1 MKIKHISINNY
12 LGIEELDISL
22 DKDKVFIE
30 GGNGKGKTSVLEAI
44 ENAMNSVSDRRPKKV
59 KDGEEQAI
67 LLLQLDDGT
76 EIKRVIAQ
84 DGSNKVEVKKD
95 GLKVKGPE
103 TFLKN
108 LFSGFTFNP
117 VDFLQKKDK
126 EQAEILLNM
135 IPFFISQDLAL
146 EWFGEIPGVDYSQHG
161 LKVLQELA
169 EKYFFNKR
177 AVANAEVKEL
187 NNQIEALTVQ
197 LPDNF
202 DYKEWENVSLSEA
215 YKEIEEKRAI
225 NNKIDIANKFIEEYP
240 EKKEAIKNKFLA
252 QINLQKDS
260 ERYELSKID
269 EVIQDEIKRKQGY
282 IASHNE
288 EIAALE
294 EKIKEHKLY
303 IDKLNNEINVFNST
317 YRDNEEKAIK
327 VKFDEKIKGIQELEN
342 KELSDLETTYTNA
355 STFAISSSKQD
366 IETAI
371 QEVETAEKM
380 KGFIPLDQNRELAK
394 KTLDNKKKVALH
406 YDNMVNFCRNKPQEI
421 IASMELPVEGLGIDS
436 DGNITVHNRPIKNL
450 STAEQLDLAIDI
462 ARATAGELKI
472 ICIDKFESLDYEAQE
487 RFMEKTKDD
496 QFTYVVTK
504 VTGGDLKIK

>member
-22 DKDKVFIE
+22 NKDKIFIE

-76 EIKRVIAQ
+76 EIKRTIEA

-135 IPFFISQDLAL
+135 IPFFIAPELAEQL
-146 EWFGEIPGVDYSQHG
+146 FGERPGVDYSRHG

-177 AVANAEVKEL
+177 AVANQEVKEL

-202 DYKEWENVSLSEA
+202 DYKEWENVSLAEA
-215 YKEIEEKRAI
+215 YKDIEDKRAI
-225 NNKIDIANKFIEEYP
+225 NNKIDIANKFIDEYP
-240 EKKEAIKNKFLA
+240 GKKEAISNKYSA
-252 QINLQKDS
+252 QIHQQKEQ
-260 ERYELSKID
+260 ERFELSKID
-269 EVIQDEIKRKQGY
+269 EVIQEEIKRKQGY

-294 EKIKEHKLY
+294 EKIREHKLY

-327 VKFDEKIKGIQELEN
+327 VKYEEKITGIKALEE
-342 KELSDLETTYTNA
+342 KELADLETTYTNA
-355 STFAISSSKQD
+355 STFAIASTKQD
-366 IETAI
+366 IETALA
-371 QEVETAEKM
+371 EVEQAEKM
-380 KGFIPLDQNRELAK
+380 KGFIPLDKNREVAK
-394 KTLDNKKKVALH
+394 NSLIDKKKIALH
-406 YDNMVNFCRNKPQEI
+406 YDNMVNFCRNKHQEI
-421 IASMELPVEGLGIDS
+421 IASMQLPVEGLGIDN
-436 DGNITVHNRPIKNL
+436 DGNITVHQRPIKNL